1 MMDGGMVVSFNR
13 YFVICGILAIALAGC
28 TTPAERA
35 AYAAK
40 RAAPQPVV
48 MKSNEGKPMD
58 GSAAAVSANGFPDFN
73 TPLTAANVQ
82 ISDQQAT
89 DIRAQLT
96 ALGAQKKAGTITQA
110 EYDRRVIEMRKL
122 AANHGQDTLSE
133 IQK

>member
-1 MMDGGMVVSFNR
+1 MMDGGMVASFKR
-13 YFVICGILAIALAGC
+13 YSVICGILAITLAGC

-40 RAAPQPVV
+40 RAAPTPIV
-48 MKSNEGKPMD
+48 MKSKD
-58 GSAAAVSANGFPDFN
+58 GTPVDSNSTVTSKNGFPDFN

-82 ISDQQAT
+82 ISDKEAT
-89 DIRAQLT
+89 DIRGQLT
-96 ALGAQKKAGTITQA
+96 ALGAQRQSGAISQA
-110 EYDRRVIEMRKL
+110 EYDRKVIEMRKL